1 MVTSALARGTP
12 NLEDTTVRDE
22 SLRTTPRRRFVPSC
36 DDLCE
41 FGMASAYERRELRRK
56 DKSISKHENAPVK
69 ILMPLPVNMLR
80 IYETNKDTMRKQRAK
95 PAGQT
100 VRVGEAQVRREKSG
114 SCCRC
119 RPKLGRWWGR
129 ERPPV
134 NWIRACI
141 AGSGNKFCITSAGA
155 TRRPDMALLYVAF
168 AERSSAHW
176 TIALPLSLQ

>member
-1 MVTSALARGTP
+1 MHPPAIDVHS
-12 NLEDTTVRDE
+12 
-22 SLRTTPRRRFVPSC
+22 
-36 DDLCE
+36 
-41 FGMASAYERRELRRK
+41 
-56 DKSISKHENAPVK
+56 PVK

-100 VRVGEAQVRREKSG
+100 VRVGGKSG
-114 SCCRC
+114 SGCRC

-168 AERSSAHW
+168 VERSSAHW
-176 TIALPLSLQ
+176 TIAQPLSLQ

>member
-1 MVTSALARGTP
+1 MHHRPAIDAHS
-12 NLEDTTVRDE
+12 
-22 SLRTTPRRRFVPSC
+22 
-36 DDLCE
+36 
-41 FGMASAYERRELRRK
+41 
-56 DKSISKHENAPVK
+56 PVK

-141 AGSGNKFCITSAGA
+141 AGSGNKFCAITSAGA
-155 TRRPDMALLYVAF
+155 TRRPDMAVTYVACV
-168 AERSSAHW
+168 ERSSTHW
-176 TIALPLSLQ
+176 TVAHCSSRYSTVMLRSYLNVSPTTRSC

>member
-1 MVTSALARGTP
+1 MRPSALTHPPAI
-12 NLEDTTVRDE
+12 DAH
-22 SLRTTPRRRFVPSC
+22 S
-36 DDLCE
+36 
-41 FGMASAYERRELRRK
+41 
-56 DKSISKHENAPVK
+56 PVK

-100 VRVGEAQVRREKSG
+100 VCMGDTGKKGKSG
-114 SCCRC
+114 SGCRC

-155 TRRPDMALLYVAF
+155 TRRPDMAPLYVASVQ
-168 AERSSAHW
+168 RSSPHW
-176 TIALPLSLQ
+176 TIARLLSRESATGGPISMYLAPPDCKNARCRQFLTDAGSPQLPT

>member
-1 MVTSALARGTP
+1 MHHRPAIDAHS
-12 NLEDTTVRDE
+12 
-22 SLRTTPRRRFVPSC
+22 
-36 DDLCE
+36 
-41 FGMASAYERRELRRK
+41 
-56 DKSISKHENAPVK
+56 PVK

-100 VRVGEAQVRREKSG
+100 VCMGDTGKKGKSG
-114 SCCRC
+114 SGCRC

-155 TRRPDMALLYVAF
+155 TRRPDMAPLYAVNVRLLTRPSLAF
-168 AERSSAHW
+168 VTRVSHRRPYLNTSCTAR
-176 TIALPLSLQ
+176 LQKRKM